1 MKKSKELIPMIIAA
15 SDREAAINVLS
26 STLEALN
33 LRSELSTLNEL
44 KNSLEDFKKDFSD
57 LNNNY
62 LELAEPRSYSDLH
75 EIRLELNTLY
85 RRVSDELSFEVNK
98 RKVYYEEVKTA
109 VRAQAI
115 FEQASNPETQAI
127 FKTKST
133 SALRDIY
140 GKSKIM
146 EDYIVENAVSYGLW
160 QELSALLQGIKMLID
175 SAASEEKHALYIEQ
189 NPLK

>member
-15 SDREAAINVLS
+15 SDREAAIKVLS
-26 STLEALN
+26 TTLEALN

-44 KNSLEDFKKDFSD
+44 KNSLDEFKKEFAD
-57 LNNNY
+57 LNSNY

-109 VRAQAI
+109 VRAEAI
-115 FEQASNPETQAI
+115 FEQAINPDTQAI

-146 EDYIVENAVSYGLW
+146 QDYIVENAVSYGLW

-189 NPLK
+189 NPL